1 MSDELPSTDL
11 LARSAMVG
19 FPAGFTSL
27 SINLLPLAY
36 TVAIAVGVLASN
48 RFVHRIIVL
57 LIKADAPSAN
67 PTGAGSYIKRHSNQ
81 VVLGVLPLAS
91 TTRKYDPSLASRA
104 RRSTLRRLCLS
115 PPLHTHTYRTHTA
128 YAHTARLRSVLLR
141 LLLILFEGCVHD
153 GPSNE
158 DDHEDDHKDDREDDE
173 KKSGA
178 LSSPRLMGSTSCP
191 PPSEYR

>member
-1 MSDELPSTDL
+1 
-11 LARSAMVG
+11 MVA

-91 TTRKYDPSLASRA
+91 TTRKYDP
-104 RRSTLRRLCLS
+104 TS
-115 PPLHTHTYRTHTA
+115 PPARVAQPSVVYASPPPCTRTHTA
-128 YAHTARLRSVLLR
+128 HIPHMRTQR
-141 LLLILFEGCVHD
+141 GCV
-153 GPSNE
+153 
-158 DDHEDDHKDDREDDE
+158 
-173 KKSGA
+173 A
-178 LSSPRLMGSTSCP
+178 FCCACF
-191 PPSEYR
+191 